1 MVLATQGT
9 NGTGNAMAPRH
20 EVNKFWKSLYIYI
33 IHFLFIYLL
42 TCCFNLSIYVRVY
55 FKIIFIYIYICIYV
69 SVYLHVCIYMCVC
82 VFTVYFVFM
91 CVQKQKEV
99 EVWVYRFATFLN
111 EHCFFVT

>member
-1 MVLATQGT
+1 M
-9 NGTGNAMAPRH
+9 
-20 EVNKFWKSLYIYI
+20 
-33 IHFLFIYLL
+33 
-42 TCCFNLSIYVRVY
+42 
-55 FKIIFIYIYICIYV
+55 YICIYV
-69 SVYLHVCIYMCVC
+69 SGYLHVCIYIYMC